1 MEMALPSPFFL
12 HLTMPRIAVIV
23 FVFLLFSAFVSCNKP
38 EKGMTLVSPK
48 HTGINYKN
56 TIQDSDSFN
65 IISEE
70 NIYNG
75 AGVGIG
81 DFNNDGRQDIFFSG
95 NQVSNALYLNQG
107 GFRFRDVSE
116 AAGIQGA
123 GQWGRGVA
131 VVDIN
136 QDGLLDIYV
145 CSTLL
150 NDSTKLANQLYV
162 NQGKNAD
169 SVPVFKE
176 MAKAYGLDDK
186 GHTTMSAFFDYD
198 NDGDLDVYLV
208 TNKIFKKAYPNTY
221 APVLKDGSHPN
232 TDRLYRNE
240 GSDSLG
246 HPFYKDVSVEAGIRQ
261 EGYGHGINILDINED
276 GWEDIYVTNDYISS
290 NLLWINNKNGTFT
303 ESVKHYLDHS
313 SANAM
318 GVDVADLNNDLLPD
332 ILELDMNSEDNLRK
346 KMFLNGNNYSN
357 YVNTDLYGLHYQYV
371 RNVLNVNLGRRV
383 GANDSLG
390 DPVFSDISFF
400 SGIAETDWSWAP
412 LIVDFDDDGLRDIF
426 ISNGFPKDVTD
437 HDFISYRNQAFS
449 IATMEM
455 LLSQIPE
462 VKIPNY
468 IYHNKGAMHFDN
480 VTTQW
485 GLTAPSFSN
494 GAAYADLDNDGDM
507 DLVVSNINDHPF
519 VYQNNIHD
527 TDTSHNY
534 LNIMINGAPMNNQ
547 GFGARVKV
555 FAGSLQQYTAF
566 TPYRGYLS
574 SNQPVIHFGLGNTK
588 LVDSV
593 KITWPGGKEQ
603 VLYQVPANQTITLNH
618 RDARNDWVQQ
628 SSVFA
633 GAPIVDISAAAGNAF
648 SYLDDD
654 FVDFNIQKLL
664 PRKFSEQGPGLA
676 SADLDGNG
684 TDDVVMGGS
693 IGKSPMVFFQDSQGR
708 FNTKEILPGS
718 NADNK
723 PWEDVG
729 ICLVDIDNDG
739 DMDIYTSSGGYE
751 NISGAKAYTDHLY
764 TNDGSGKFTMVNGV
778 VPASDVS
785 KSAVRSVDYD
795 QDGDEDLIIAGRL
808 KSWEYPK
815 VTTTTILRNDSK
827 DGKVVLTDV
836 TSTVAPRFQNIGL
849 ISDISITDID
859 NDRWPDIVL
868 AGDWMPIKIF
878 KNKAGKFEPVS
889 QFGSLSKL
897 NGWWTSILSAD
908 FDNDG
913 DMDLVVGNTGLNSFY
928 RPSEKYPVHLY
939 HADFDNNGSYDAY
952 LGVYLKQKIGDTKR
966 ILVPA
971 HTREDMIKQMIQTR
985 DRFKTYE
992 QYANTN
998 AMDVVTADQMAKG
1011 TNLNLT
1017 TLASCYLQ
1025 NNGKGSFEVFRLPDE
1040 AQYAPIYGMMA
1051 EDVDN
1056 DGFLDL
1062 IMTGNDYG
1070 TDVSIGRYDASKGL
1084 VLKGNGKGGFIP
1096 MAIAKSGMY
1105 TYGDCRS
1112 MIKIRHS
1119 DQKFSFLVGRN
1130 KTSGILKK
1138 MITSGSSYNWQ
1149 KSDRYA
1155 WLISSN
1161 GSKRKVENHS
1171 GQSYLSQSAPFLF
1184 VNSYIKSLVVV
1195 DSHGVEKKIF

>member
-1 MEMALPSPFFL
+1 
-12 HLTMPRIAVIV
+12 
-23 FVFLLFSAFVSCNKP
+23 
-38 EKGMTLVSPK
+38 MTLIPQDR
-48 HTGINYKN
+48 TGITYKN
-56 TIQDSDSFN
+56 VIQDNDSFN

-81 DFNNDGRQDIFFSG
+81 DFNSDGLQDIFFAG
-95 NQVSNALYLNQG
+95 NQVSNALYLNKG
-107 GFRFRDVSE
+107 GFRFSDVSKP
-116 AAGIQGA
+116 AGIQGS

-145 CSTLL
+145 CSTIL
-150 NDSTKLANQLYV
+150 NDSAKLANQLYV
-162 NQGKNAD
+162 NQGNDND
-169 SVPVFKE
+169 STPVFRE

-186 GHTTMSAFFDYD
+186 GHTTMAAFFDYD

-208 TNKIFKKAYPNTY
+208 TNRIFKKAYPNTY

-246 HPFYKDVSVEAGIRQ
+246 HPYYVNVSKQAGILQ

-303 ESVKHYLDHS
+303 ERVSDYLDHS

-318 GVDVADLNNDLLPD
+318 GVDVADLNNDMLPD
-332 ILELDMNSEDNLRK
+332 ILELDMNPEDNLRK

-371 RNVLNVNLGRRV
+371 RNVLNKNLGRRV
-383 GANDSLG
+383 KAGDSLG
-390 DPVFSDISFF
+390 NPVFADISFF

-412 LIVDFDDDGLRDIF
+412 LIVDLDDDGLRDIF

-468 IYHNKGAMHFDN
+468 VYRNKGSMHFDN

-485 GLTAPSFSN
+485 GLSTPSFSN

-507 DLVVSNINDHPF
+507 DLVVNNINDFPF
-519 VYQNNIHD
+519 VYQNNIHKSD
-527 TDTSHNY
+527 STANY
-534 LNIMINGAPMNNQ
+534 LNISLKGSPMNSH

-555 FAGSLQQYTAF
+555 FAGALQQYTAF

-574 SNQPVIHFGLGNTK
+574 SNQQVIHFGLGSAK

-593 KITWPGGKEQ
+593 SIIWPGGREQ
-603 VLYQVPANQTITLNH
+603 VLYRVKPNQTIVLEFDKAVH
-618 RDARNDWVQQ
+618 PSDFQEA
-628 SSVFA
+628 VFA
-633 GAPIVDISAAAGNAF
+633 GAPIVDISPIAGNAF

-684 TDDVVMGGS
+684 LDDVVMGGS
-693 IGKSPMVFFQDSQGR
+693 LGKSAKVFFQDRSGN
-708 FNTKEILPGS
+708 FKAKELLPGS

-729 ICLVDIDNDG
+729 VCLIDIDGDG
-739 DMDIYTSSGGYE
+739 DMDIYTASGGYE
-751 NISGAKAYTDHLY
+751 NIAGEKAYTDHLY
-764 TNDGSGKFTMVNGV
+764 TNDGSGNFKLVSGV
-778 VPASDVS
+778 IPVSDIS
-785 KSAVRSVDYD
+785 KSAVRSVDFD
-795 QDGDEDLIIAGRL
+795 QDGDDDLIIAGRL

-815 VTTTTILRNDSK
+815 SATTTVLRNDSK
-827 DGKVVLTDV
+827 NGKIVLTDV
-836 TSTVAPRFQNIGL
+836 TSTVAPQFQNIGL
-849 ISDISITDID
+849 ISDISTTDLD
-859 NDRWPDIVL
+859 NDGWPDIVL
-868 AGDWMPIKIF
+868 AGDWMPIKF
-878 KNKAGKFEPVS
+878 FRNNKGRFEPIS
-889 QFGSLSKL
+889 QTGSLSNL
-897 NGWWTSILSAD
+897 YGWWTSILSAD

-928 RPSEKYPVHLY
+928 RPSENHPIYLY
-939 HADFDNNGSYDAY
+939 HADFDQNGSYDAY
-952 LGVYLKQKIGDTKR
+952 LGVYLKQKIGDTQR
-966 ILVPA
+966 VLVPA
-971 HTREDMIKQMIQTR
+971 HSREDMIKQMIQTR
-985 DRFKTYE
+985 DRFKTYA
-992 QYANTN
+992 QYANAKAT
-998 AMDVVTADQMAKG
+998 DVVTAEQMAKG
-1011 TNLNLT
+1011 IQLHAS
-1017 TLASCYLQ
+1017 TLASYYLQ
-1025 NNGKGSFEVFRLPDE
+1025 NNGKGGFEVSRLPDE

-1051 EDVDN
+1051 EDIDN

-1062 IMTGNDYG
+1062 IMTGNDFS

-1084 VLKGNGKGGFIP
+1084 VLKGNGKGGFHAL
-1096 MAIAKSGMY
+1096 AISSSGMY
-1105 TYGDCRS
+1105 TNGDCRS

-1119 DQKFSFLVGRN
+1119 KQKFSFLVGRN
-1130 KTSGILKK
+1130 KNSGILKK
-1138 MITSGSSYNWQ
+1138 VATPGNVYAWQ
-1149 KSDRYA
+1149 KGDKYA
-1155 WLISSN
+1155 WVVSAD
-1161 GSKRKVENHS
+1161 GTKRKIENNPN
-1171 GQSYLSQSAPFLF
+1171 QSYLSQSAPFF
-1184 VNSYIKSLVVV
+1184 FINDYCKSLIVI
-1195 DSHGVEKKIF
+1195 DKNGVERKIF